1 MLIDGGKGQ
10 LSAAYSAIKELN
22 LDNKMIVLG
31 IAKREEELFF
41 AGNSSPLLLN
51 KNSTSLKTLQ
61 FMRDEAH
68 RFGITHHRKK
78 RNKLTKT
85 SLLDQAPGIGPK
97 LKEKLY
103 LSFKTLERIKKADLI
118 ELEKVIGEKKAFLL
132 KDFLKLD

>member
-22 LDNKMIVLG
+22 LENKMIVLG

-41 AGNSSPLLLN
+41 AGKTTPLLLN
-51 KNSTSLKTLQ
+51 KSSASLKTLQ

-78 RNKLTKT
+78 RRKLSKT
-85 SLLDQAPGIGPK
+85 SLLDQVPGIGPK

-103 LSFKTLERIKKADLI
+103 LSFKTIEKIKNADLI
-118 ELEKVIGEKKAFLL
+118 ELEKVIGEKRAFY
-132 KDFLKLD
+132 